1 VSITQELLTFGVG
14 VDTSSAEA
22 GLASLG
28 STADGVAVG
37 LEDRLS
43 GASSELQNMGKAST
57 GAGRGLT
64 GLGAAISVVDPKLG
78 AAVRQVGSLARG
90 LTMLRTVS
98 GPVAIGIGVITA
110 ALATYNAAQQI
121 SNERA
126 ERARERAE
134 RLTEALRAQAEA
146 TSDLQTETDLITGA
160 TDRYRLSA
168 EEQIEQQKQ
177 LGAETRTAIYAQIQA
192 LRDERTEQEALSRSL
207 FRNAQARVEAGQEAR
222 RLTREIASLEQQI
235 EESNETQ
242 RANIRQIHSNAHAL
256 RTQGE
261 ATEDATTATNRRTVA
276 VEAVTEAIAKQEA
289 AELKAVGASEKA
301 IATQQLL
308 ATLESEVAS
317 IRSTA
322 ADEQLSENE
331 RILGAYD
338 QQIER
343 LNEIQRITGESAD
356 IEAARAAVTSAREEA
371 EFQMFLDHQAEKSRI
386 EDEAHQ
392 DALDKI
398 EEERQHRLAAQADI
412 SSALGSFGQLSSQIA
427 RTRAQEA
434 EEAMQALKASGRL
447 SEAQIK
453 KREALEMAAAQR
465 ALNVSK
471 SLGFAQ
477 IAIDTAVGIQKALAN
492 SAGNPVLAALGIA
505 SVVAGAATQA
515 AAVGAQSLHQGGQ
528 LAPDEQSVRTVVLRD
543 EAIDESGRVMSP
555 EATRRMERGD
565 TGRAQVVPIPQY
577 QHFGVFF
584 ADVVESGGT
593 PLHDL
598 IYQGRDVGRAGY

>member
-1 VSITQELLTFGVG
+1 VSITTTELLTFGIG
-14 VDTSSAEA
+14 ADTSSAEA
-22 GLASLG
+22 SLASLG

-43 GASSELQNMGKAST
+43 GASDELKNMGKAST
-57 GAGRGLT
+57 GAGRGFT
-64 GLGAAISVVDPKLG
+64 GLAAAISVVDPKLG

-90 LTMLRTVS
+90 LTLLRAVS
-98 GPVAIGIGVITA
+98 GPVAIGIGVVTA

-177 LGAETRTAIYAQIQA
+177 LGAEARAAMFSQIRA

-207 FRNAQARVEAGQEAR
+207 FRNAQARVEAGQEAN

-256 RTQGE
+256 RRQGE
-261 ATEDATTATNRRTVA
+261 ATEDATAATNRRTVA

-308 ATLESEVAS
+308 ADLESEVAS

-322 ADEQLSENE
+322 ADEQLTENE

-356 IEAARAAVTSAREEA
+356 IEAARAEVMAARRAA
-371 EFQMFLDHQAEKSRI
+371 EHDIALEKQAELDQLRA
-386 EDEAHQ
+386 EAH
-392 DALDKI
+392 DDELRKI
-398 EEERQHRLAAQADI
+398 EEVTAARMQGLSSV
-412 SSALGSFGQLSSQIA
+412 SSALRSFGSLSMQIA
-427 RTRAQEA
+427 RSRADA
-434 EEAMQALKASGRL
+434 DRH
-447 SEAQIK
+447 
-453 KREALEMAAAQR
+453 AAQR
-465 ALNVSK
+465 SLAVAK
-471 SLGFAQ
+471 SLGLAQ
-477 IAIDTAVGIQKALAN
+477 IAVDTAVGIQKALAN
-492 SAGNPVLAALGIA
+492 AAGNPVLAALGIA
-505 SVVAGAATQA
+505 SVIAGAATQA
-515 AAVGAQSLHQGGQ
+515 AAVASQSLHQGGQ

-555 EATRRMERGD
+555 EATRQMERGHSA
-565 TGRAQVVPIPQY
+565 GARVVPVPQF

-584 ADVVESGGT
+584 ADMVESGGT
-593 PLHDL
+593 PMHDL
-598 IYQGRDVGRAGY
+598 INQGRDVGRAGY

>member
-1 VSITQELLTFGVG
+1 MSITTTELLTFGVG
-14 VDTSSAEA
+14 ADTSSAEA
-22 GLASLG
+22 SLASLG

-37 LEDRLS
+37 LEERLS
-43 GASSELQNMGKAST
+43 GASDELKNMGKAST
-57 GAGRGLT
+57 GAGRGFT
-64 GLGAAISVVDPKLG
+64 GLAAAISVVDPKLG

-90 LTMLRTVS
+90 LTLLRAAS
-98 GPVAIGIGVITA
+98 GPVAIGIGVVTA

-177 LGAETRTAIYAQIQA
+177 LGAEARTAMFAQIQA

-207 FRNAQARVEAGQEAR
+207 FRNAQAREAARVEAN
-222 RLTREIASLEQQI
+222 RLTREIASLEEQI

-256 RTQGE
+256 RRQGE
-261 ATEDATTATNRRTVA
+261 ATEDATAATNRRTVA

-308 ATLESEVAS
+308 ADLESEVAS

-322 ADEQLSENE
+322 ADEQLTENE

-356 IEAARAAVTSAREEA
+356 IEAARAEVMAARRAA
-371 EFQMFLDHQAEKSRI
+371 EHEMALEKQAELDQLRA
-386 EDEAHQ
+386 EAH
-392 DALDKI
+392 DDELRKI
-398 EEERQHRLAAQADI
+398 EEVTAARMQGLSSV
-412 SSALGSFGQLSSQIA
+412 SSALRSFGSLSMQIA
-427 RTRAQEA
+427 RSRADA
-434 EEAMQALKASGRL
+434 DRH
-447 SEAQIK
+447 
-453 KREALEMAAAQR
+453 AAQR
-465 ALNVSK
+465 SLAVAK
-471 SLGFAQ
+471 SLGLAQ
-477 IAIDTAVGIQKALAN
+477 IAVDTAVGIQKALAN
-492 SAGNPVLAALGIA
+492 AAGNPVLAALGIA
-505 SVVAGAATQA
+505 SVIAGAATQA
-515 AAVGAQSLHQGGQ
+515 AAVASQSLHQGGQ

-543 EAIDESGRVMSP
+543 EAIDDGGRVMSP
-555 EATRRMERGD
+555 EATRQMERGHS
-565 TGRAQVVPIPQY
+565 GAARVVPVPQF

-584 ADVVESGGT
+584 ADMVESGGT
-593 PLHDL
+593 PMHDL
-598 IYQGRDVGRAGY
+598 INQGRDVGRAGY